1 MSMNHPSPA
10 GATTS
15 AFRFGPCKIE
25 GGQTEF
31 RIWAPSAP
39 SIALVV
45 DRGNP
50 EPMRSQDGG
59 WFSLT
64 TSAQPGAAYQFELPD
79 GMRVPDPAS
88 RAQLDDV
95 HGESLL
101 VEPSTYKWRNTSW
114 SNRPW
119 HEAVI
124 YELHP
129 GAFGGFAGIVKQLD
143 RLVDLGVTAI
153 ELMPIADFPG
163 RHNWGYDGV
172 LPYAP
177 DRAYGTPDDLK
188 ALVDAAHGKG
198 LMVFLDVVYNH
209 FGPDGAYLHA
219 YAKEFFDEGVHTPWG
234 AAIDFK
240 RPEVGAFFI
249 QNALMW
255 VNEYHFDG
263 LRFDAVHAISPA
275 DFLPKLA
282 RAIREG
288 SNRDVHLV
296 LEHEGNRSSLLLGP
310 RAGLFDAQWADDWH
324 HCLHVLLTG
333 EREGYYESFQTPA
346 RQLARAMQEGF
357 VFQGEVSPH
366 HGTPRGEP
374 SADLPPTAF
383 VVCLQNHDQIGNR
396 AMGERLSVLA
406 EPDALAAATAILL
419 LSPSIPLLFMGDEWG
434 SRTPFLFFTDHN
446 KELAELVREGRRREF
461 AHFAAFQDEARRAA
475 IPDPNDAST
484 FEASVPDFNAG
495 GSGAH
500 QEVVKLYRELL
511 TIRRAHVV
519 PGIVGCRSLGAQAIS
534 ESAVYGQWALGSGKT
549 LTLAANFGAADVAIP
564 TTPGQQ
570 VFTTKRQEAG
580 KLASRS
586 AMMMLADTQ

>member
-1 MSMNHPSPA
+1 MDQTVSPD
-10 GATTS
+10 ATTS
-15 AFRFGPCKIE
+15 ALYFGPRKVG

-31 RIWAPSAP
+31 RIWAPSA
-39 SIALVV
+39 STISLVV
-45 DRGNP
+45 DAAIP
-50 EPMRSQDGG
+50 QPMQSEKGG

-64 TSAQPGAAYQFELPD
+64 TNAQAGAAYQFELPD
-79 GMRVPDPAS
+79 GLRVPDPAS
-88 RAQLDDV
+88 RAQRDDV

-101 VEPSTYKWRNTSW
+101 VEPSSYTWRNTSW

-124 YELHP
+124 YEVHP
-129 GAFGGFAGIVKQLD
+129 GAFGGFAGIIRQLD

-177 DRAYGTPDDLK
+177 DRAYGTPDGLK

-198 LMVFLDVVYNH
+198 LMIFLDVVYNH

-219 YAKEFFDEGVHTPWG
+219 YATEFFDEGVHTPWG

-240 RPEVGAFFI
+240 RPEVDAFFI

-255 VNEYHFDG
+255 VNEYRFDG

-275 DFLPKLA
+275 DFLPKMA
-282 RAIREG
+282 RAIRDG
-288 SNRDVHLV
+288 SDHDVHLV
-296 LEHEGNRSSLLLGP
+296 LEHEGNRSSLLHGP
-310 RAGLFDAQWADDWH
+310 CAGLFDAQWADDWH

-346 RQLARAMQEGF
+346 QQLARAMREGF

-406 EPDALAAATAILL
+406 DPEALAAATALLL

-446 KELAELVREGRRREF
+446 NDLAELVREGRRREF
-461 AHFAAFQDEARRAA
+461 AHFAAFQDEARRAL
-475 IPDPNDAST
+475 IPDPNAAST
-484 FEASVPDFNAG
+484 FEASIPDFEAAG
-495 GSGAH
+495 SVEH
-500 QEVVKLYRELL
+500 QGVVKLYRDLL
-511 TIRRAHVV
+511 AIRKDHVT
-519 PGIVGCRSLGAQAIS
+519 PGIVGCKSLGAQAIG
-534 ESAVYGQWALGSGKT
+534 ESAVYGQWALGTGQT
-549 LTLAANFGAADVAIP
+549 LTLAANFGAAGVPIP
-564 TTPGQQ
+564 ATPGRHVFSTKQQ
-570 VFTTKRQEAG
+570 EPGR
-580 KLASRS
+580 LASRS
-586 AMMMLADTQ
+586 AVMMLADTQ